1 MKQLGLSLSYLLD
14 KKQELESELATIHN
28 LISCFYPSKI
38 DSDIK
43 KGPGRP
49 KGSKNPDSLDS
60 IILNALKK
68 SKDGLAFSSIMLF
81 VLNSGYKSMAS
92 QKVFRSMLK
101 SRLSCLKTQGL
112 IEKED
117 NDLIFKLR

>member
-1 MKQLGLSLSYLLD
+1 MKQIGLSFSYLMN
-14 KKQELESELATIHN
+14 KKNQLESELATIHS
-28 LISCFYPSKI
+28 LIDTFYPCTVEVNTR
-38 DSDIK
+38 

-49 KGSKNPDSLDS
+49 KGAKNPDSLDS
-60 IILNALKK
+60 TILNALK
-68 SKDGLAFSSIMLF
+68 SSPDGLTFSSIMLF

-112 IEKED
+112 IVKED
-117 NDLIFKLR
+117 NDLTFKLR